1 MPSPIRRFN
10 RKILIV
16 CLALLT
22 LALAAAL
29 TAACGGG
36 GELGEGGDPLS
47 IVAGDAFEIEI
58 YDVKTYQEQDLPD
71 ELREGFDSMQED
83 FQRFG
88 IDFEDVD
95 QFVTVLVDCCAYRK
109 VGRVGDTRLFVFD
122 GRIDL
127 DAIRGKLEEEGFA
140 SRMSGEYETWE
151 KQVLNEKFRRLDQFA
166 AAFLTEEGYVLMG
179 DTDAVRETLY
189 EQSRAGS
196 DESDSAMQQVL
207 TRVGDKWKETGRLD
221 AQTQN
226 TVNTYCASDVQYRM
240 NCQATAYHTSF
251 AETPMKTVITTLYRT
266 GEDAQSESDNL
277 EKNFEESDKYEPVDV
292 EIVDLNVDGWFVD
305 ATVHHD
311 SPLWRKW
318 SYIY

>member
-1 MPSPIRRFN
+1 MSARVPTPLAAAGAIKPRYRTQGEFALPSHIRPFN
-10 RKILIV
+10 RNTLIV
-16 CLALLT
+16 CLTLLT
-22 LALAAAL
+22 LAVAAAF
-29 TAACGGG
+29 TAACGGS

-58 YDVKTYQEQDLPD
+58 YDVKTYQEQNLPD
-71 ELREGFDSMQED
+71 DLRERFETTQED

-88 IDFEDVD
+88 VDFEDVD
-95 QFVTVLVDCCAYRK
+95 RFVTVLVDCCAYRK

-127 DAIRGKLEEEGFA
+127 DAIRDKLEEEGFA

-151 KQVLNEKFRRLDQFA
+151 KQVLNEQFRRLDQFA

-179 DTDAVRETLY
+179 DIDAVRETLY

-207 TRVGDKWKETGRLD
+207 TRVGDKWKQTGRLD

-226 TVNTYCASDVQYRM
+226 TVNTYCASDVRYRM
-240 NCQATAYHTSF
+240 NCRGDRLSHLLCRYADEDRHNDAVSNRRGRPIGVRQPR
-251 AETPMKTVITTLYRT
+251 EKLRRVRQVRT
-266 GEDAQSESDNL
+266 
-277 EKNFEESDKYEPVDV
+277 
-292 EIVDLNVDGWFVD
+292 
-305 ATVHHD
+305 
-311 SPLWRKW
+311 R
-318 SYIY
+318 